1 MEKFTLNEEIRVMCV
16 AAESFPEGIA
26 AAHQKLDQV
35 APVAS
40 DRRHF
45 GLSWGDDAGRIIYKA
60 ATEETEEGE
69 AEKLGLETFTIKSGQ
84 YVQEQVE
91 DFMQNIPTVAE
102 TFKKLLAQPDVDPKG
117 YCLEWY
123 LNYKDMKCMVKLKD

>member
-1 MEKFTLNEEIRVMCV
+1 MCV
-16 AAESFPEGIA
+16 AAESFPDGIA
-26 AAHQKLDQV
+26 AAHQKLDRV

-45 GLSWGDDAGRIIYKA
+45 GLSWGDGSGGTIYKA
-60 ATEETEEGE
+60 AAEETETGE
-69 AEKLGLETFTIKSGQ
+69 AEKLGLETFTIKSGR
-84 YVQEQVE
+84 YVQETVE
-91 DFMQNIPTVAE
+91 NFMQNIPTVAE
-102 TFKKLLAQPDVDPKG
+102 TFGRLLAQPDIDPNG